1 MLNNNN
7 VALILNTAVAMSTG
21 SNEIGTL
28 DLSAIVDNGN
38 DTSVIGSTEAFCKAL
53 LNTVIK
59 NWFTDTTYRS
69 QYNDRFYVNS
79 EEFGAIIQAIS
90 MEYPNAETSHAWND
104 FTPDITGRKSVG
116 VYDVYVPVVNTML
129 FGKTVSWEINIS
141 ITNEQLKTAFN
152 STSEMSSFV
161 NYVYMMVD
169 NAIVK
174 HIEEMDELNR
184 NHFIAEKIAYSTSDD
199 AIGTH
204 VINLVQLYHDETN
217 SNITTVEAFL
227 KSNEAMRWCAN
238 TISEYSNYMTKMSV
252 NFNTAQR
259 TRFTPKDRQVLLI
272 LSKFDKAMKTWGLSM
287 TYNPEYTTL
296 TGYDTIS
303 SWQSSND
310 YSFDTVSSIN
320 IKTANNETVD
330 ETGIVALLCDKY
342 AIMHTIKA
350 RRTAVKYFDP
360 EALTTTFNQQR
371 DQYSNDL
378 TQNAIVFI
386 VKDIE

>member
-7 VALILNTAVAMSTG
+7 VATILNTAVAMSTG
-21 SNEIGTL
+21 STEIGTL
-28 DLSAIVDNGN
+28 DLSQIIDNGN
-38 DTSVIGSTEAFCKAL
+38 DTSIIGSKEAFCKAL

-59 NWFTDTTYRS
+59 NWFTDKSYRS

-79 EEFGAIIQAIS
+79 EEFGAIVQTIS
-90 MEYPNAETSHAWND
+90 MEYPDAEVSHAWND
-104 FTPDITGRKSVG
+104 FTPDVTGRKTVG
-116 VYDVYVPVVNTML
+116 VYDVYVPVINTML
-129 FGKTVSWEINIS
+129 FGKTISWEINIS
-141 ITNEQLKTAFN
+141 ITNEQLSTAFK
-152 STSEMSSFV
+152 SSSDMASFV

-184 NHFIAEKIAYSTSDD
+184 NHFIAEKIAYSNSDD
-199 AIGTH
+199 ATGTH
-204 VINLVQLYHDETN
+204 VINLVKLYNDETN

-238 TISEYSNYMTKMSV
+238 TISEYSDYMRKMTV

-259 TRFTPKDRQVLLI
+259 TRFTPKDRQVLLV

-287 TYNPEYTTL
+287 TYNPEYTSL
-296 TGYDTIS
+296 TGYDTVA
-303 SWQSSND
+303 SWQGTKSYD
-310 YSFDTVSSIN
+310 FDSVSTIN
-320 IKTANNETVD
+320 VKTANNDTINES
-330 ETGIVALLCDKY
+330 GIVALLCDKY
-342 AIMHTIKA
+342 AIMHTIKS

-378 TQNAIVFI
+378 TQNAIVFTI
-386 VKDIE
+386 QDIQ

>member
-7 VALILNTAVAMSTG
+7 VATILNTAVAMSTG
-21 SNEIGTL
+21 ASEISTI
-28 DLSAIVDNGN
+28 DLSQIIDNGN
-38 DTSVIGSTEAFCKAL
+38 DTSIIGTKESFCKAL

-59 NWFTDTTYRS
+59 NWFTDSSYRS
-69 QYNDRFYVNS
+69 QYNDRFYVDS
-79 EEFGAIIQAIS
+79 EEFGAIVQTIS
-90 MEYPNAETSHAWND
+90 MEYPDAEVSHAWND
-104 FTPDITGRKSVG
+104 FTPDITGRKTVG
-116 VYDVYVPVVNTML
+116 VYDVYVPVINTML
-129 FGKTVSWEINIS
+129 FGKTISWEINIS
-141 ITNEQLKTAFN
+141 ITNEQLMTAFK
-152 STSEMSSFV
+152 SASDMSSFV
-161 NYVYMMVD
+161 NYIYMMVD

-184 NHFIAEKIAYSTSDD
+184 NHFIAEKIAYSNSDD

-217 SNITTVEAFL
+217 SNITTAEAFL
-227 KSNEAMRWCAN
+227 KSNECMRWSAN
-238 TISEYSNYMTKMSV
+238 TISEYSDYMRKMSV

-259 TRFTPKDRQVLLI
+259 VRFTPKDRQMLLI
-272 LSKFDKAMKTWGLSM
+272 LSKFDKSMKTWGLSM

-296 TGYDTIS
+296 KGYDTVS
-303 SWQSSND
+303 SWQSTTNYD
-310 YSFDTVSSIN
+310 FDTVSTIN
-320 IKTANNETVD
+320 VKTANNDTINKS
-330 ETGIVALLCDKY
+330 GIVALLCDKY
-342 AIMHTIKA
+342 AIMHTIKS

-386 VKDIE
+386 IEDIQ